1 MALRHPSRLAQNGA
15 SRPLPHPAFA
25 SRHTAIAVH
34 MLCMAGLAL
43 GGLAVAMP
51 SALAQAAAQGAAS
64 GAASGAAPGEA
75 PRAFSIPAGPLGQ
88 ALNAFAAAAGVELT
102 VDSSLL
108 QGRSSSGLSGSYS
121 VAEGFAELLRGQ
133 GLRALREA
141 NGSYTLGRDRNAAAP
156 VEGGVLLPAVT
167 VRAQAQQAP
176 EAYAGGQVSTGGRMG
191 LLGDKDFMETP
202 FNTISYTEKF
212 IADRQARDITDVISA
227 ADPTVFSTGMT
238 GIISENYSIRGFSS
252 SIGDVTFGGL
262 FGVAPFYRAS
272 PEMFER
278 VDVLKGPSA
287 LLNGMPPGGS
297 VGGTVNLVPK
307 RAGNEPLTRLTTS
320 FMSDAQLG
328 AHIDLGR
335 RFGERKQFGIRFN
348 GVLRDGDGAVNHQEK
363 ETRLASLGLDWR
375 GERARLSA
383 DLYSSD
389 DRTDGLNRGIN
400 LAAGLPVPRPP
411 KADTL
416 LNPSWAFYDT
426 KDKGAMVRGE
436 LDLGDRVTA
445 YAAVGTSKTRYRSTG
460 AYLIQVFNTSGD
472 YRTNLADLG
481 FEMDK
486 KSAEAGLKGKFNT
499 AGVGHQW
506 ALNATYYTHTD
517 KQFGRRNVLAQ
528 DWITNIYN
536 PIWGPATSFNAPPI
550 SRTELR
556 LTSIGVADTL
566 SFAQDRV
573 QLTLGLRRQQVLSDT
588 FNVATGA
595 RTSRYDQGA
604 TTPAAALLVKA
615 SERVS
620 VYANYIEGLSQGAT
634 APLTAANAGEV
645 FAPYKSR
652 QKELGLKLD
661 LGDFAHT
668 FSLYEIQRP
677 NGYTD
682 PVSNVFSFGGE
693 QRNRGVEWGFFG
705 NVATGVRLMGGIA
718 YVQPKLTRTAGGVN
732 QGKLAAGVPRLQ
744 GKLGVEWDVPA
755 LPGLTLTANA
765 TTASRQY
772 INADNSLSVPG
783 RTVFDVGARY
793 VTTAAGHPL
802 TLRGSITNVANK
814 AYWATPLWT
823 SLGLG
828 APRTFMLSA
837 TVDF

>member
-1 MALRHPSRLAQNGA
+1 MLWAL
-15 SRPLPHPAFA
+15 
-25 SRHTAIAVH
+25 
-34 MLCMAGLAL
+34 GLAL

-51 SALAQAAAQGAAS
+51 SALAQAPAQGAAPGQ
-64 GAASGAAPGEA
+64 GAEA
-75 PRAFSIPAGPLGQ
+75 RHSFSIPAGPLGQ
-88 ALNAFAAAAGVELT
+88 ALNAFAAAAGLELT
-102 VDSSLL
+102 ADASLL
-108 QGRSSSGLSGSYS
+108 QGRSSPGLSGSYS
-121 VAEGFAELLRGQ
+121 IAEGFAELLRGQ

-141 NGSYTLGRDRNAAAP
+141 NGSYTLGRERTGISAQGEAQM
-156 VEGGVLLPAVT
+156 PAVT
-167 VRAQAQQAP
+167 VRAQAPSAT
-176 EAYAGGQVSTGGRMG
+176 EAYAGGQVASGSRMG
-191 LLGDKDFMETP
+191 LLGDKDFMDTP
-202 FNTISYTEKF
+202 FSTIGYTEKF

-262 FGVAPFYRAS
+262 FGVAPYYRAS

-278 VDVLKGPSA
+278 VEVLKGPSA

-307 RAGNEPLTRLTTS
+307 RAGDEPLARLTTS

-328 AHIDLGR
+328 VAADLGR
-335 RFGERKQFGIRFN
+335 RFGEGKQFGIRFN
-348 GVLRDGDGAVNHQEK
+348 GVVRDGDGAIDHQEK
-363 ETRLASLGLDWR
+363 QTRLASLGLDWR
-375 GERARLSA
+375 GDGARLSA
-383 DLYSSD
+383 DLYSSE
-389 DRTDGLNRGIN
+389 DRTDGLNRGVN
-400 LAAGLPVPRPP
+400 LAAGLAVPRPP
-411 KADTL
+411 RADTL

-426 KDKGAMVRGE
+426 RDKGGMLRGE
-436 LDLGDRVTA
+436 IDLGDRMTA
-445 YAAVGTSKTRYRSTG
+445 YAALGASKTDYRSTG
-460 AYLIQVFNTSGD
+460 AYLIQVFNDAGD

-486 KSAEAGLKGKFNT
+486 RSAEAGLKGRLQT
-499 AGVGHQW
+499 GVIAHQW
-506 ALNATYYTHTD
+506 ALNATHYTHTD

-536 PIWGPATSFNAPPI
+536 PVWGPATAFSVAPI

-566 SFAQDRV
+566 SLAEDRV
-573 QLTLGLRRQQVLSDT
+573 QLTLGLRRQQVVSDT

-595 RTSRYDQGA
+595 RTSRYDEGA
-604 TTPAAALLVKA
+604 TTPAVALLVKA
-615 SERVS
+615 SQRVS

-652 QKELGLKLD
+652 QKELGLKID
-661 LGDFAHT
+661 MGDFAHT
-668 FSLYEIQRP
+668 FSLYEILRP

-682 PVSNVFSFGGE
+682 PVSNVFSFGGQ
-693 QRNRGVEWGFFG
+693 QRNRGLEWGFFG
-705 NVATGVRLMGGIA
+705 SVATGVRLMGGIA
-718 YVQPKLTRTAGGVN
+718 YVQPKLTRTAGGIN
-732 QGKLAAGVPRLQ
+732 QGRQAAGVPRLQ
-744 GKLGVEWDVPA
+744 AKMGVEWDVPA
-755 LPGLTLTANA
+755 LQGLTLTANA

-783 RTVFDVGARY
+783 RTIFDVGARY
-793 VTTAAGHPL
+793 ATTVAGHPV
-802 TLRGSITNVANK
+802 TLRGSITNLANK
-814 AYWATPLWT
+814 AYWATPQWT

-837 TVDF
+837 SVDF